1 MEPVDSP
8 YDYDASALQVPTDM
22 DFVAVAI
29 PASLLLELDVYADS
43 MQKHPSC
50 PAAISQ
56 LPMWA
61 FRSNVIQAAVR
72 GMLDE
77 SEMDEV
83 SFMFDWWRDLPEE

>member
-8 YDYDASALQVPTDM
+8 FDFDATALQIPTDM

-50 PAAISQ
+50 PEQISE

-61 FRSNVIQAAVR
+61 FRSNVIQAAIR

-77 SEMDEV
+77 SEIEDIT
-83 SFMFDWWRDLPEE
+83 FMFDWWRNLPEE

>member
-1 MEPVDSP
+1 MGPVDSP
-8 YDYDASALQVPTDM
+8 FDYDATALQIPTDM

-50 PAAISQ
+50 PEQISE

-61 FRSNVIQAAVR
+61 FRSNVIQAAIR

-77 SEMDEV
+77 SEIEDIT
-83 SFMFDWWRDLPEE
+83 FMFDWWRNLPEE

>member
-8 YDYDASALQVPTDM
+8 FDYDATALQIPTDM
-22 DFVAVAI
+22 DFVAVTI

-50 PAAISQ
+50 PEQISE

-61 FRSNVIQAAVR
+61 FRSNVIQAAIR

-77 SEMDEV
+77 SEIEDIT
-83 SFMFDWWRDLPEE
+83 FMFDWWRNLPEE

>member
-8 YDYDASALQVPTDM
+8 FDYDATALQIPTDM

-50 PAAISQ
+50 PEQISE

-61 FRSNVIQAAVR
+61 FRSNVIQAAIR

-77 SEMDEV
+77 SEIEDIT
-83 SFMFDWWRDLPEE
+83 FMFDWWRNLPEE

>member
-8 YDYDASALQVPTDM
+8 FDFDATALQIPTDM

-50 PAAISQ
+50 PEQISE

-61 FRSNVIQAAVR
+61 FRSNVIQAAIR

-77 SEMDEV
+77 SEIEDV
-83 SFMFDWWRDLPEE
+83 TFMFDWWRNLPEE

>member
-8 YDYDASALQVPTDM
+8 FDYDASALQVPTDM

-29 PASLLLELDVYADS
+29 PASLLLELDVYVDS

-50 PAAISQ
+50 PPAISQ

-72 GMLDE
+72 SMLDE
-77 SEMDEV
+77 SEMDELT
-83 SFMFDWWRDLPEE
+83 FMFDWWRDLPEE

>member
-8 YDYDASALQVPTDM
+8 FDYDASALQVPTDM

-50 PAAISQ
+50 PPATSQ

-72 GMLDE
+72 SMLDE
-77 SEMDEV
+77 SEMDELT
-83 SFMFDWWRDLPEE
+83 FMFDWWRDLPEE

>member
-1 MEPVDSP
+1 MGPVASP
-8 YDYDASALQVPTDM
+8 FEYDATALQVPTDM

-50 PAAISQ
+50 PEQISE

-72 GMLDE
+72 NMLDE
-77 SEMDEV
+77 SAMDELT
-83 SFMFDWWRDLPEE
+83 FMFDWWRDLPEE

>member
-8 YDYDASALQVPTDM
+8 FDYDATALQILTDM

-50 PAAISQ
+50 PEQISE

-61 FRSNVIQAAVR
+61 FRSNVIQAAIR

-77 SEMDEV
+77 SEIEDIT
-83 SFMFDWWRDLPEE
+83 FMFDWWRNLPEE

>member
-8 YDYDASALQVPTDM
+8 FDYDATALQIPTDM

-50 PAAISQ
+50 PEQISE

-61 FRSNVIQAAVR
+61 FRSNVIQAAIR

-77 SEMDEV
+77 SEIEDV
-83 SFMFDWWRDLPEE
+83 TFMFDWWRNLPEE